1 LQVLAAAVEH
11 RGRGGAAVNQW
22 LDANRSRS
30 SAIGESRTP
39 SMPSYLPFRDFVAE
53 AEAMEVGYRDE
64 LLEVLLAIATGIGR
78 AGVCAG
84 GLSSAKPPP
93 PDVAGGI
100 LPGSAAST
108 ART

>member
-1 LQVLAAAVEH
+1 
-11 RGRGGAAVNQW
+11 
-22 LDANRSRS
+22 
-30 SAIGESRTP
+30 
-39 SMPSYLPFRDFVAE
+39 
-53 AEAMEVGYRDE
+53 MEVGYRDE

-84 GLSSAKPPP
+84 GLSSAKPAP